1 MVQTMLFH
9 RLAAAGLLFF
19 APLASAQDG
28 GIEIFAGE
36 TIFTEGTRVSLTE
49 IWKTKQGLLAGS
61 DSIGDPLGRTF
72 VERRTVL
79 GVNHGIARGW
89 SVSALMP
96 YVERDLDSSAGD
108 LRGAGVGD
116 LSLILKQSFHRLDWE
131 RSAWHS
137 AWIAGVEA
145 PTGVTDERAGGVKLS
160 PSLQPGSGSWDPFVG
175 LATTLD
181 LDLYRFDAVALFK
194 DNGEGAQ
201 DFEEG
206 EKLSLSLSGKYRW
219 LHERYPGP
227 SASATV
233 GLKWAHWAGSQKDG
247 VLQANSGGEEL
258 LFKFGL
264 GWHPRP
270 NLDLGLSLDV
280 PLHEHLSGQQ
290 LGLDSRVQLSL
301 GWRF

>member
-1 MVQTMLFH
+1 MVQAMVSK
-9 RLAAAGLLFF
+9 RLAVAALLLS
-19 APLASAQDG
+19 APLAAAQDG

-36 TIFTEGTRVSLTE
+36 TIFSQGTRVSLTE
-49 IWKTKQGLLAGS
+49 IWKTKEGLLRGS
-61 DSIGDPLGRTF
+61 DSLPDTEGRTF
-72 VERRTVL
+72 TERRTVL

-89 SVSALMP
+89 SVSALLP
-96 YVERDLDSSAGD
+96 FVDRELESNTVNQ
-108 LRGAGVGD
+108 RGTGVGD
-116 LSLILKQSFHRLDWE
+116 VSLILKQSFYRLDWS
-131 RSAWHS
+131 RSAWYT
-137 AWIAGVEA
+137 AWIAGVEM

-181 LDLYRFDAVALFK
+181 MDLYRFDAVALFK

-201 DFEEG
+201 DHEEG

-247 VLQANSGGEEL
+247 ALLANSGGEEL

-270 NLDLGLSLDV
+270 DMDLGLSLDL

-290 LGLDSRVQLSL
+290 LGLDSRVQVSL